1 MPEPLLR
8 KIDCYML
15 KTHDLDEAVAF
26 YGGRLG
32 HPMLWRTAE
41 AVAFEIPESEAE
53 LVVHTELGPE
63 VYFLVD
69 DVDAAYR
76 SLLKS
81 GATSIKPPFEI
92 QIGKCA
98 IVRDPL
104 GNRLAILD
112 QSKGKLVTDSKGNV
126 IGVVGVAPK
135 P

>member
-8 KIDCYML
+8 KIDCAML

-32 HPMLWRTAE
+32 HTMLWRTSE
-41 AVAFEIPESEAE
+41 AVAFRLPESGAE
-53 LVVHTELGPE
+53 LVVHLHIGPE

-69 DVDAAYR
+69 DVEQAYR
-76 SLLKS
+76 SLLQS
-81 GATSIKPPFEI
+81 GAASIKPPFDI

-104 GNRLAILD
+104 GNSLAILD
-112 QSKGKLVTDSKGNV
+112 QSKGRLVTDSRGNV
-126 IGVVGVAPK
+126 IGVG
-135 P
+135 